1 MNNSLTKRKSPS
13 QRRAEAA
20 ARTER
25 WREKNSG
32 RPDPRLVDRM
42 ILEALFHVLSEA
54 PGVSLDVRSLITE
67 TVSAAVAGLERK
79 GYRGGAS
86 RQAVGRRIGDH
97 QNGLCVR
104 AALSEKAMWRDL
116 EATRMD
122 TV

>member
-1 MNNSLTKRKSPS
+1 MNVALTKRKSPA

-42 ILEALFHVLSEA
+42 LLEGLFHVLGES
-54 PGVSLDVRSLITE
+54 PGLKLDARLLITE
-67 TVSAAVAGLERK
+67 TVDAAVAGLKRK
-79 GYRGGAS
+79 GYRTGNA
-86 RQAVGRRIGDH
+86 RKAVGRRIEDH
-97 QNGLCVR
+97 QSGHCVR
-104 AALSEKAMWRDL
+104 AALGEAAMWRDL
-116 EATRMD
+116 EAARMD

>member
-1 MNNSLTKRKSPS
+1 MNNSIKRKSPA

-25 WREKNSG
+25 WRQQNPG

-42 ILEALFHVLSEA
+42 LLEGLFHVLSET
-54 PGVSLDVRSLITE
+54 PGMTLDAKSLIVE
-67 TVSAAVAGLERK
+67 TVDAAVAGLKRK
-79 GYRGGAS
+79 GVRGRDA

-97 QNGLCVR
+97 QSGLCVR

-116 EATRMD
+116 EAARMN

>member
-1 MNNSLTKRKSPS
+1 MNNSIKRKSPS
-13 QRRAEAA
+13 QKRAEAA
-20 ARTER
+20 TRTEQ
-25 WREKNSG
+25 WREKNAG

-42 ILEALFHVLSEA
+42 ILEGLFHVLSET
-54 PGVSLDVRSLITE
+54 PGLRIDARSLITE
-67 TVSAAVAGLERK
+67 TVDAAVAGLKRK
-79 GYRGGAS
+79 GYRTGDS

-97 QNGLCVR
+97 QNGICVR